1 MLRHAVLAV
10 LATAGL
16 AAALT
21 TKANAQITLAGNAT
35 ADNFFT
41 ASVSTSA
48 TTVGPTWFAGNSWPS
63 TFSGTLDITDGGT
76 YFLHVIAQDFGR
88 PEMFIGRFT
97 ITGSGTFA
105 NGTQTLVTNDT
116 DWVVSTSNPGV
127 DTTAPIIIGP
137 NGSGPWGT
145 YVDMPGASF
154 IWAPQYVNGIAYF
167 TASFTVIPA
176 PTSAAAGLLGLVA
189 LRRKR

>member
-1 MLRHAVLAV
+1 MTRSNLLASLAV
-10 LATAGL
+10 AGL

-21 TKANAQITLAGNAT
+21 TTANAQITLAGFAT

-48 TTVGPTWFAGNSWPS
+48 TAAGPTWFTGNSWPT
-63 TFSGTLDITDGGT
+63 TFSGTLDITDAGT
-76 YFLHVIAQDFGR
+76 YYLHVIAQDFGR
-88 PEMFIGRFT
+88 PEMFIGHFT
-97 ITGSGTFA
+97 ITGDGVFA

-137 NGSGPWGT
+137 NGSGPWGS
-145 YVDMPGASF
+145 YSNMPGASF
-154 IWAPQYVNGIAYF
+154 IWAPQYANGIAYF

-176 PTSAAAGLLGLVA
+176 PTTTAAGLLGLVA